1 MKFTLKMSDKQQKL
15 AKIVIAAGVGI
26 ATVYI
31 LTKYQKNI
39 FDKILRVKNHLIHDV
54 ANINRKNFKVEII
67 NSGTGENLKRVIA
80 DINE

>member
-1 MKFTLKMSDKQQKL
+1 MTDKSQKI

-39 FDKILRVKNHLIHDV
+39 FDRILRVKNHLIYDV
-54 ANINRKNFKVEII
+54 ANVKRTNFQVEVI
-67 NSGTGENLKRVIA
+67 NSPNSENLKRIITS
-80 DINE
+80 INE